1 MAAGLSFVRI
11 GRIDRIR
18 KRELAA
24 GHPQAREVGFGFKL
38 DQTRSGRPGPAG
50 PERSGAA
57 ERGHGA
63 IIERSPLGIDGIA

>member
-24 GHPQAREVGFGFKL
+24 GLYQAREVGFSFKL
-38 DQTRSGRPGPAG
+38 DQTRSGWPGPAG
-50 PERSGAA
+50 A
-57 ERGHGA
+57 ERQNGA
-63 IIERSPLGIDGIA
+63 MGPVSSDLPWE